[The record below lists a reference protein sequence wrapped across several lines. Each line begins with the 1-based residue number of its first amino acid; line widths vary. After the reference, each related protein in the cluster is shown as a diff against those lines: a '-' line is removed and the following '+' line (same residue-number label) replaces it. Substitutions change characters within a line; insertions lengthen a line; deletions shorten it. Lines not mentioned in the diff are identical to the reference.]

1 MKHERARTLTEKT
14 NKAAGAGNR
23 LTLCP
28 AGIISLIFFLI
39 LMFLATPKPGN
50 AGQVYSW
57 VDERGVWHFSNVA
70 PDAEAYRGKTYRY
83 RSHHS
88 KTSPYNAAL
97 SQINPNGLF
106 DSSINEAALAFG
118 LDPDL
123 IRAVIRAE
131 SGGNPLAVS
140 SKGAQGLM
148 QLMPATARELAVY
161 NPFDPDENIWAG
173 TQYLS
178 EMLQRFD
185 GDILLALAAYNAGPG
200 AVERYRGIPPYSE
213 TVQYVRRVLRFWKD
227 YKNERRSY

>member
-1 MKHERARTLTEKT
+1 MLCLPFFSSSH
-14 NKAAGAGNR
+14 AGR
-23 LTLCP
+23 L
-28 AGIISLIFFLI
+28 
-39 LMFLATPKPGN
+39 
-50 AGQVYSW
+50 YSW
-57 VDERGVWHFSNVA
+57 VDSRGVWHFSNVA
-70 PDAEAYRGKTYRY
+70 PESDSRHEATHYGAGPRK
-83 RSHHS
+83 RSS
-88 KTSPYNAAL
+88 YNAAL

-173 TQYLS
+173 TQYLN
-178 EMLQRFD
+178 EMLERFD

-200 AVERYRGIPPYSE
+200 AVERYGGMPPFDE
-213 TVQYVRRVLRFWKD
+213 TIQYVQRVLRFWKE
-227 YKNERRSY
+227 YKVSKAGY